1 MRALLLRLLLLAGIG
16 VNISFLLINL
26 KPERPHLGT
35 RRKARILLRAGP
47 ARAQWVKDNL
57 LSEFGAAHDVDF
69 ELISAKDFSEVAT
82 ILHAE
87 RDKPSGIM
95 LADVDDETAD
105 DLRSENAL
113 RPMHE
118 IAPPGALEAA
128 MTEYV
133 PEAVE
138 RAKVDGRIWFVP
150 KRALLDIAIYLRP
163 AVEDVYLHWQGDR
176 KAIEA
181 ALKEAN
187 GVGLPRTYDLEKIPD
202 EWDMYDL
209 FVAGWYWA
217 HHPAAWASEP
227 GPLPRLALRTGHN
240 GEALDD
246 LFASFYAHGWT
257 DKELAKPDS
266 PAVLDALQW
275 QGLFRKHH
283 LLVKE
288 AEDPKGLD
296 QFGVNGLFKSRTV
309 AWAPIDQADSL
320 WVHGGSRRDA
330 EPGMTS
336 ATDIDWATMP
346 AGASLELKNGEPA
359 RPGRTFSMEEVHLWA
374 LPIHSPHPQ
383 LAFELAHYLTQRG
396 LHQRETEAEG
406 MLPIRA
412 DIAEEY
418 PILFRLDW
426 MQRMLDASYR
436 QTQRGVGDM
445 PNETFTKDYDELYL
459 ALREHVLTRNPV
471 PVTLLAVRSAVQ
483 TFQPP
488 KKADAED
495 AHAK

>member
-1 MRALLLRLLLLAGIG
+1 MRAFLLRLLLLAGIG

-26 KPERPHLGT
+26 KPERPHLGA
-35 RRKARILLRAGP
+35 RRKARVLLRAGP
-47 ARAQWVKDNL
+47 ARAQWVKENL
-57 LSEFGAAHDVDF
+57 LSEFGAAHDIDF
-69 ELISAKDFSEVAT
+69 ELISAKDFEEVAT
-82 ILHAE
+82 TLRKE
-87 RDKPSGIM
+87 RDQPTGIM
-95 LADVDDETAD
+95 LADIDDETAD
-105 DLRSENAL
+105 DLRTEKAL
-113 RPMHE
+113 RPMQDV
-118 IAPPGALEAA
+118 APPGAVEATMA
-128 MTEYV
+128 EYV

-138 RAKVDGRIWFVP
+138 RCKVDGKFWFLP

-163 AVEDVYLHWQGDR
+163 AVEDVYLHWQSDR
-176 KAIEA
+176 PAIEA

-187 GVGLPRTYDLEKIPD
+187 GVGLPRSYDLEKIPD
-202 EWDMYDL
+202 AWDMFDL

-217 HHPAAWASEP
+217 HHRAAWASEP

-257 DKELAKPDS
+257 DQQLSKPDS

-296 QFGVNGLFKSRTV
+296 QFGVNALFKARKL

-336 ATDIDWATMP
+336 ATDLDWSTMP
-346 AGASLELKNGEPA
+346 AGASVELKSGEPA
-359 RPGRTFSMEEVHLWA
+359 RPGRTFAMEEVHLWA
-374 LPIHSPHPQ
+374 VPIHSPHAQ
-383 LAFELAHYLTQRG
+383 LAFDLAHYLTQRG
-396 LHQRETEAEG
+396 LHQRETEAQG

-436 QTQRGVGDM
+436 QTQGGVGDM
-445 PNETFTKDYDELYL
+445 PDETFTKDYDELYL
-459 ALREHVLTRNPV
+459 ALREHVLTQTPV
-471 PVTLLAVRSAVQ
+471 PVTLAAVRSAVQ
-483 TFQPP
+483 GFQPP
-488 KKADAED
+488 KREGA
-495 AHAK
+495 AHAE

>member
-16 VNISFLLINL
+16 VNIAFLLINL
-26 KPERPHLGT
+26 NPERPHLGS
-35 RRKARILLRAGP
+35 RRRARILLRAGP
-47 ARAQWVKDNL
+47 ARAQWVKENL
-57 LSEFGAAHDVDF
+57 LSEFSAAHDVDF
-69 ELISAKDFSEVAT
+69 ELISAKDFTEVAAT
-82 ILHAE
+82 LAAE
-87 RDKPSGIM
+87 RDKPTGIM
-95 LADVDDETAD
+95 LADIDDETAD
-105 DLRSENAL
+105 DLRGQKSL
-113 RPMHE
+113 RPME
-118 IAPPGALEAA
+118 EVAPPGALAAA

-138 RAKVDGRIWFVP
+138 RCKVEGKFWFLP
-150 KRALLDIAIYLRP
+150 KRALLDVAIYLRP
-163 AVEDVYLHWQGDR
+163 AVEDAYLHWQRDR
-176 KAIEA
+176 PAISA

-187 GVGLPRTYDLEKIPD
+187 GVGLPASYDLEKIPD
-202 EWDMYDL
+202 AWDMYDL
-209 FVAGWYWA
+209 FVVGWYWA

-227 GPLPRLALRTGHN
+227 GPLPRLAFRTGHN
-240 GEALDD
+240 GEALND
-246 LFASFYAHGWT
+246 LFASFFAHGWT
-257 DKELAKPDS
+257 EQELAKTES
-266 PAVLDALQW
+266 TAVLDGLQW
-275 QGLFRKHH
+275 QALFRKHH

-288 AEDPKGLD
+288 AEAPKGLD
-296 QFGVNGLFKSRTV
+296 PFGVNAMFKARKL

-330 EPGMTS
+330 EPGMTG
-336 ATDIDWATMP
+336 ATDIDWATLP
-346 AGASLELKNGEPA
+346 AGSSLELKSGEPA
-359 RPGRTFSMEEVHLWA
+359 RPGRSFSMEEVHLWA
-374 LPIHSPHPQ
+374 VPIHSPHPQ

-445 PNETFTKDYDELYL
+445 PGETFTGDYDELYL
-459 ALREHVLTRNPV
+459 ALREHVLTRTPV
-471 PVTLLAVRSAVQ
+471 PVTLAAMRAAVRS
-483 TFQPP
+483 FQPP
-488 KKADAED
+488 KKEEEG